1 MDASVGPA
9 VESRAPS
16 GSNSAVECDLP
27 KVEVAG
33 SNPVSRS
40 IPLERTADDGPMPQV
55 IVVPAEAVAALLPMD
70 RCIELM
76 ATALAGLA
84 KGEALNPLRVGYQ
97 LPSGH
102 GLVVSMPG
110 ALGDPPVFGAKLL
123 SVFPGNR
130 SIGLESHQGVIVLFE
145 GHHGR
150 VRAIVDASSITAIRT
165 AAVSGLATRLLARE
179 DASEL
184 AILGA
189 GTQAQTHLEAM
200 LAVRTIRR
208 AKVWSPTPER
218 LQAFVAGAR
227 ERHGIEVEAGASA
240 QEAVEGA
247 GIVCTV
253 TAAREPVLH
262 GSDLAAG
269 MHINAVGSSVPTAR
283 EVDSEVIARSRL
295 FVDRRESAL
304 NESGDLLGAIR
315 DGEVEERHVVAELGE
330 VVVGTA
336 QGRGSADEITLF
348 ESLGLA
354 VEDLAAAWYVAET
367 ATERGMGA
375 TVEL

>member
-1 MDASVGPA
+1 
-9 VESRAPS
+9 
-16 GSNSAVECDLP
+16 
-27 KVEVAG
+27 
-33 SNPVSRS
+33 
-40 IPLERTADDGPMPQV
+40 MPQV

-84 KGEALNPLRVGYQ
+84 RGEALNPLRVGYQ

-110 ALGDPPVFGAKLL
+110 ALRDPPVFGAKLL

-130 SIGLESHQGVIVLFE
+130 SLGLESHQGVIVLFE
-145 GHHGR
+145 GEHGR

-179 DASEL
+179 DATEL

-200 LAVRTIRR
+200 LAVRAIRH

-218 LQAFVAGAR
+218 LRAFVDGSR
-227 ERHGIEVEAGASA
+227 ERHGIDVEATASA
-240 QEAVEGA
+240 QEAVAGA

-262 GSDLAAG
+262 GSDLRPG
-269 MHINAVGSSVPTAR
+269 MHINAVGSSVPSAR
-283 EVDSEVIARSRL
+283 EVDGDVIARSRL

-304 NESGDLLGAIR
+304 AESGDLLGAIR
-315 DGEVEERHVVAELGE
+315 DGEVDERHVVAELGE
-330 VVVGTA
+330 VVAGTEP
-336 QGRGSADEITLF
+336 GRGSPDEITLF

-354 VEDLAAAWYVAET
+354 VEDLAAASYVAD
-367 ATERGMGA
+367 AAAERGMGA